1 MILYFEFEDR
11 KVTAN
16 VTWPKDDDP
25 IVVNLNDPIMV
36 REFPTDLYFEVGAK
50 NRVEFTIEDKDNERL
65 LDLQNVISRRLQEFV
80 NKS

>member
-16 VTWPKDDDP
+16 VTWPKSDDP
-25 IVVNLNDPIMV
+25 IVVNLTDRLMV
-36 REFPTDLYFEVGAK
+36 REFPTDLYFEVGARNK
-50 NRVEFTIEDKDNERL
+50 VEFIIEDKDNDRL

>member
-1 MILYFEFEDR
+1 MTLYFEFEDR

-25 IVVNLNDPIMV
+25 IIVNLTDRQMV

-50 NRVEFTIEDKDNERL
+50 NRVEFIIEDKDNERL
-65 LDLQNVISRRLQEFV
+65 IDLQNVISRRLQEFV